1 MIPHSTGAP
10 PPKQHHHQ
18 QQREGHSREKME
30 RTPTTTSSS
39 SAVRRVRMTEAH
51 LRAPLQ
57 QQRQEL
63 EGASAA
69 AEGAGAALRTHWT
82 FAPTFDV
89 REMTRLL
96 DHDNHDMRQ
105 RFRAFAKHPLFLVQN
120 NIPLDKEREVA
131 LQRTY
136 THLFP
141 QNNNTWVQSI
151 FYS

>member
-1 MIPHSTGAP
+1 
-10 PPKQHHHQ
+10 
-18 QQREGHSREKME
+18 ME
-30 RTPTTTSSS
+30 RTPTTTGSSS
-39 SAVRRVRMTEAH
+39 SAVRRLRMTEAH
-51 LRAPLQ
+51 LRAPPQ
-57 QQRQEL
+57 QQQQEL

-131 LQRTY
+131 LQRTLG
-136 THLFP
+136 THTSMSTEQPPISGYDDNYYYYYYL
-141 QNNNTWVQSI
+141 
-151 FYS
+151 